1 MWRDPIAVR
10 LHGDTLYTS
19 PPPGSGALLAFIL
32 NILDG
37 YNMTED
43 SIQNLSNTTLT
54 FHRLVEAF
62 KFAYAKRTELGDP
75 DFVDV
80 TDVSFLSS
88 IILQFHYR
96 IGTQ

>member
-1 MWRDPIAVR
+1 MWRNPITVQ
-10 LHGDTLYTS
+10 LQGDTLYTS

-37 YNMTED
+37 YNMTEH
-43 SIQNLSNTTLT
+43 SFQNLNTTTLT

-75 DFVDV
+75 DFVNV
-80 TDVSFLSS
+80 TDVSF
-88 IILQFHYR
+88 Y
-96 IGTQ
+96 